1 MELPHVNIR
10 AVIFDIYGTLLE
22 IGPPPADA
30 DARWQRLFQDL
41 LHSRP
46 RLSRLDFY
54 VASNRLIARRHEA
67 SRARGIAW
75 PEVQWPSVV
84 AEVLPE
90 LGQLSR
96 GAQEEFLF
104 RQIQTGHTP
113 RMTPDTAAALREL
126 KQRRCL
132 LGLASNAQAYT
143 LRELQEALGLHG
155 LGMELFERELSF
167 WSFEHGFSKP
177 DPHVFQILTARLEAR
192 GVRPAEALMVGD
204 RHDNDIE
211 PAQAHG
217 WQTWQLGPLADGDWT
232 ALRGWLET
240 PQPPGSA

>member
-1 MELPHVNIR
+1 MSIR
-10 AVIFDIYGTLLE
+10 AIIFDIYGTLLE

-30 DARWQRLFQDL
+30 DARWQRLFKDL
-41 LHSRP
+41 LHSQP

-54 VASNRLIARRHEA
+54 VASNKLIARRHEA
-67 SRARGIAW
+67 SRARGIPW

-96 GAQEEFLF
+96 AEQDEFLF

-113 RMTPDTAAALREL
+113 RMNADTAVTLRALKE
-126 KQRRCL
+126 RRSL
-132 LGLASNAQAYT
+132 LGIASNAQAYT
-143 LRELQEALGLHG
+143 LRELREALALHG
-155 LGMELFERELSF
+155 LGPDLFERELCF
-167 WSFEHGFSKP
+167 WSFEQGFSKP

-192 GVRPAEALMVGD
+192 GIRPAEALMVGD
-204 RHDNDIE
+204 RHDKDIE

-217 WQTWQLGPLADGDWT
+217 WQTWQLGPLADGDWA
-232 ALRGWLET
+232 ALRGWL
-240 PQPPGSA
+240 QAPPPHDSE